1 MYIQRCLECVYLC
14 TFTLYCLNFIL
25 TLQTELATLG
35 EHMLLY
41 IHTYIYIKKYIH
53 MYIQLLTCTISL
65 CIIYLVMAVA
75 NWLSVS
81 VVAVVGPKMS
91 LIFSG
96 VLYM

>member
-1 MYIQRCLECVYLC
+1 
-14 TFTLYCLNFIL
+14 
-25 TLQTELATLG
+25 
-35 EHMLLY
+35 
-41 IHTYIYIKKYIH
+41 